1 MKLFRFGAEGSEK
14 PGVELSDGT
23 KLDVSSLVKDFD
35 ADFFGS
41 DGVATLRTRVEKEAA
56 KLPKVTGSFRFAA
69 PLTKPPAI
77 IAVGLNYK
85 LHAEES
91 GAKLPAEPVLFFK
104 HPASYAAP
112 FSDVPIPLI
121 PDVSNDGVSFR
132 QSSKTDYEVELGVV
146 IGKSA
151 YRIAKADW
159 QKHVA
164 GYTLLDDVSEREC
177 QLDRS
182 GTWDKGKGFPGFSP
196 IGPFIVPA
204 SEIDPGNLDLW
215 LEVNGERRQASN
227 TADMAF
233 PVPFLVWYTSQFFR
247 LEPGTVIT
255 TGTPSGVAM
264 GLKPSR
270 YLQHGDVVR
279 LGIDGIG
286 EMQHTFVNG
295 E

>member
-1 MKLFRFGAEGSEK
+1 MKLFRFGPSGAEK
-14 PGVELSDGT
+14 PGVELADGT

-35 ADFFGS
+35 AEFFGS
-41 DGVATLRTRVEKEAA
+41 DGVTALLARVGKDSATLP
-56 KLPKVTGSFRFAA
+56 KLDGSLRYAA
-69 PLTKPPAI
+69 PLTKPAAI

-112 FSDVPIPLI
+112 FESVPIPQI
-121 PDVSNDGVSFR
+121 PDLGPNGVTYR
-132 QSSKTDYEVELGVV
+132 QSTKTDYEVELGVV
-146 IGKSA
+146 IGRAA
-151 YRIAKADW
+151 YRIAQADW

-164 GYTLLDDVSEREC
+164 GYTIVDDVSEREC

-204 SEIDPGNLDLW
+204 ASLDPGKLDLW

-233 PVPFLVWYTSQFFR
+233 PVSFLVWYASQFFK
-247 LEPGTVIT
+247 LEPGTLIT

-264 GLKPSR
+264 GLKPPR

-279 LGIDGIG
+279 LGIEGIG
-286 EMQHTFVNG
+286 EMQHTFVNA